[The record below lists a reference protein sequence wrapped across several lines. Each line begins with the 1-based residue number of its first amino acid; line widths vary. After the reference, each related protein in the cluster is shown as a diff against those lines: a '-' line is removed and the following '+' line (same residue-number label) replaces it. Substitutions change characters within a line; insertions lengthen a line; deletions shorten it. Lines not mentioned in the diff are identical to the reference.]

1 MGSIESYATKAGKR
15 YRVRYRKPDHS
26 QAAKRGF
33 TTKKAAELY
42 LAENEVSK
50 ARGQWIDASESRNTV
65 ASLGAAWLASQT
77 HLKPSSLRPVE
88 IAWRL
93 YVLPA
98 WGRVAIGDIRHTAV
112 QAWVSSMTA
121 GTGEAA
127 GKGATTVLRAYG
139 VLAAILDA
147 AVKDRRLHSNPA
159 RGVALPRKTGK
170 ARVYLSHDQ
179 VQLLA
184 DNAGKHATLVLTLA
198 YTGLRWGEATGLR
211 LKHLDALRR
220 RVRVQE
226 NAVNVGG
233 HVIVGTP
240 KSHEARS
247 VPYPEFLS
255 IPLALQCEGKSHD
268 ALVFGTGVVHQAQ
281 PDGRRGW
288 FVAAVAKAQLVDQA
302 FPRVTIHDLRHTAA
316 SLAVSSGA
324 NVKAVQRMLGHASA
338 AMTLDTYAD
347 LFDDD
352 LDAVSV
358 ALDNAKR
365 VSDVSNRRPKDSIG
379 NEKTP

>member
-1 MGSIESYATKAGKR
+1 M
-15 YRVRYRKPDHS
+15 
-26 QAAKRGF
+26 
-33 TTKKAAELY
+33 
-42 LAENEVSK
+42 
-50 ARGQWIDASESRNTV
+50 
-65 ASLGAAWLASQT
+65 
-77 HLKPSSLRPVE
+77 
-88 IAWRL
+88 
-93 YVLPA
+93 LPT

-112 QAWVSSMTA
+112 QAWVSSLTA

-127 GKGATTVLRAYG
+127 GKVATTVLRAYG

-184 DNAGKHATLVLTLA
+184 DNAGRHATLVLTLA

-247 VPYPEFLS
+247 VPYPEFLTN
-255 IPLALQCEGKSHD
+255 PLALQCEGKSHD
-268 ALVFGTGVVHQAQ
+268 ALVFGTGLVHQAQ

-288 FVAAVAKAQLVDQA
+288 FVAAVAKAQLVDEA

-365 VSDVSNRRPKDSIG
+365 VSDVSGSRPKAPFGD
-379 NEKTP
+379 